1 MDLNVEKIKKITI
14 NPIDWKGNPPIGN
27 LPCIITPKT
36 NKDYTNTQPAPF
48 GKPRP
53 LKQPRLG
60 RVIADNNAYKTTNSY
75 YQTILK
81 RIFDYP
87 AATIVNSDIN
97 NETNYETMIEE
108 DEMNNDEIDCYFYS
122 NVPYTVDYKPIENI
136 TQTPIPLTCS
146 PSFCC
151 NEQRKAIRRVN
162 GANTN
167 IKQNYYLTTQE
178 YLQKRC
184 LTYEQNSYD
193 FYYKNDK
200 KYVFQCRG
208 TTNGNCKEA
217 YYNPSNQ
224 LFPVEGAVTNN
235 NYINKLKSVTIA
247 FDNTNSS
254 RLINPYYQK
263 GVVPINDVPQLFHQP
278 CIPGN

>member
-1 MDLNVEKIKKITI
+1 MDLNVEKIKKII
-14 NPIDWKGNPPIGN
+14 NNPIDWKGTPPNGN
-27 LPCIITPKT
+27 IPRVITPKT

-53 LKQPRLG
+53 LKHHRLG
-60 RVIADNNAYKTTNSY
+60 RVVGDNNAYKTTNSY
-75 YQTILK
+75 YQKILE
-81 RIFDYP
+81 RVFDFP
-87 AATIVNSDIN
+87 SASIVNSN
-97 NETNYETMIEE
+97 KN
-108 DEMNNDEIDCYFYS
+108 IDNCYIYS

-136 TQTPIPLTCS
+136 TQTPIPSTCN

-151 NEQRKAIRRVN
+151 NEERKAIRRVV

-167 IKQNYYLTTQE
+167 IKENYSLTTQE
-178 YLQKRC
+178 YLQRRC
-184 LTYEQNSYD
+184 LTYQQNSYD

-208 TTNGNCKEA
+208 TMNGNCKET

-224 LFPVEGAVTNN
+224 IFPVEGAVTNRT
-235 NYINKLKSVTIA
+235 YTNKLKDVTIA
-247 FDNTNSS
+247 TDSGYPFN
-254 RLINPYYQK
+254 RK
-263 GVVPINDVPQLFHQP
+263 GFVMTPVVPQVYNQP

>member
-1 MDLNVEKIKKITI
+1 MDLYVEKIKKITI
-14 NPIDWKGNPPIGN
+14 NPIDWKGNPPKGN

-36 NKDYTNTQPAPF
+36 NKDYTNTQPAAF

-75 YQTILK
+75 YQKILE
-81 RIFDYP
+81 RVFDFP
-87 AATIVNSDIN
+87 SATIVNSSIN
-97 NETNYETMIEE
+97 NTDNE
-108 DEMNNDEIDCYFYS
+108 DDEIDCYLYS
-122 NVPYTVDYKPIENI
+122 NIPYTIDYKPIENI
-136 TQTPIPLTCS
+136 TQTPIPTTCS
-146 PSFCC
+146 PALCC
-151 NEQRKAIRRVN
+151 NEERKAIRRVV

-167 IKQNYYLTTQE
+167 IKENYSLTTQE
-178 YLQKRC
+178 YLQRKC

-208 TTNGNCKEA
+208 NANGKCKEA

-224 LFPVEGAVTNN
+224 LFPVEGAVTNSS
-235 NYINKLKSVTIA
+235 YTNKLKSDTIA
-247 FDNTNSS
+247 LDNTDDMK
-254 RLINPYYQK
+254 LMYQE
-263 GVVPINDVPQLFHQP
+263 P
-278 CIPGN
+278 CLPKPPCVRGN